1 MLDILD
7 SVVCDNKTMKKI
19 LSKYIGS
26 KVFVEYNIGRNKI
39 EKYEGI
45 IECLYN
51 AVFLIKVKEETK
63 SFSYSDLITKTV
75 KIYK

>member
-7 SVVCDNKTMKKI
+7 SVVCDNRTMKKI
-19 LSKYIGS
+19 LSKHVGT
-26 KVFVEYNIGRNKI
+26 KVFIEYNLGRNKI
-39 EKYEGI
+39 EKYEGV
-45 IECLYN
+45 IENLYN
-51 AVFLIKVKEETK
+51 AVFLVKVRDEIK

>member
-7 SVVCDNKTMKKI
+7 SVVCDNRTMKKI
-19 LSKYIGS
+19 LSKYIGM
-26 KVFVEYNIGRNKI
+26 KVFVEYNMGRNKI
-39 EKYEGI
+39 EKYEGV
-45 IECLYN
+45 IESLYN
-51 AVFLIKVKEETK
+51 AVFLVKVKDETK

>member
-7 SVVCDNKTMKKI
+7 SVVCDNRTMKKI
-19 LSKYIGS
+19 LSKYIGT

-39 EKYEGI
+39 EKYEGT
-45 IECLYN
+45 IESLYN
-51 AVFLIKVKEETK
+51 AVFLIKVREETK